1 MLNEVLVSV
10 AARPQ
15 EVNER
20 LQTASETRR
29 KINAACEEYR
39 PVARRATLL
48 YFLIAE
54 FAGVNCMYQVGPPGA
69 SNVLYSAAAGAM
81 RRHSQWPMAALLG
94 SAPPQTSLAQFVELY
109 EKSIDESERASL
121 PAKRI
126 HNIQEHMT

>member
-1 MLNEVLVSV
+1 MCCNAAVLP
-10 AARPQ
+10 ACLQ

-54 FAGVNCMYQVGPPGA
+54 FAGVNCMYQVGPCWRPA
-69 SNVLYSAAAGAM
+69 NRQVLDAGACEWGYVGLAVKP
-81 RRHSQWPMAALLG
+81 RRCTHTHNVE
-94 SAPPQTSLAQFVELY
+94 PQQVQ
-109 EKSIDESERASL
+109 RAGAHCS
-121 PAKRI
+121 
-126 HNIQEHMT
+126 